1 MRPVRRLQLDLPG
14 RASSEASVPRRCQAA
29 VDDWLPKNASPLY
42 LRGRLER
49 RYGVMLA
56 LHDDEEGS

>member
-1 MRPVRRLQLDLPG
+1 MPG
-14 RASSEASVPRRCQAA
+14 GG
-29 VDDWLPKNASPLY
+29 DDWLPKNASPLY